1 MRFLGDYVNFTGVN
15 FHFLSP
21 WRKCKPTS
29 RGQNSLFA
37 SPPHGSQMQMRTDFQ
52 SRIRRWQ
59 NTILNFL
66 NAQLDFLA
74 ILFTPPYIGL
84 VFSILSDSNKT

>member
-21 WRKCKPTS
+21 WRKCKPAS

-37 SPPHGSQMQMRTDFQ
+37 SPPHGSQMQMKTDFQ
-52 SRIRRWQ
+52 SRIQRW
-59 NTILNFL
+59 
-66 NAQLDFLA
+66 
-74 ILFTPPYIGL
+74 
-84 VFSILSDSNKT
+84 